1 LRRCQRQRSG
11 LLFCPTHR
19 WVGVSLLAAVVVTGI
34 PTAKFYFDW
43 TTGGGDAA
51 NRLLAERYEDLAK
64 RLGISEQA
72 LDHLFRGLNRGEVPA
87 GALEAEVAKIVQEFE
102 EKDRDLA
109 RMRTALIA
117 MTTELR
123 QKGQPI
129 PSMVAAWEAE
139 LKAAEASLRQG
150 DLDKAAVGLE
160 VVREAAARGNF
171 GLRVCP
177 VIGRPVYVESDH
189 PQDERRYFARFQLRP
204 AEVNASAG
212 GSSALFLGLDK
223 LGQELFRVT
232 LLRGAPDLLVN
243 LTLPSTAPTSP
254 LRVPATWSTLE
265 LDWQMTD
272 ADRGITGTLRING
285 LEARAT
291 GRLAAPSKGVDAVR
305 LGAPIG
311 ETRNLGGC
319 YFVDEFES
327 YRGRPEAATG

>member
-1 LRRCQRQRSG
+1 
-11 LLFCPTHR
+11 
-19 WVGVSLLAAVVVTGI
+19 VGVSLLAALVITGI

-43 TTGGGDAA
+43 TTGSGDAA
-51 NRLLAERYEDLAK
+51 TRLLAERYEELAK
-64 RLGISEQA
+64 RLGVSEQA
-72 LDHLFRGLNRGEVPA
+72 LDRLFRDLKRGEVPA
-87 GALEAEVAKIVQEFE
+87 ESLEAEIAKIVQEFE
-102 EKDRDLA
+102 EKDRTLA
-109 RMRTALIA
+109 RMRTMFNT

-123 QKGQPI
+123 QQGLPI
-129 PSMVAAWEAE
+129 PSIVAAWEAE
-139 LKAAEASLRQG
+139 MSAAEAALRQG

-177 VIGRPVYVESDH
+177 VVGRPVFVESDH

-204 AEVNASAG
+204 ADRSGNAG
-212 GSSALFLGLDK
+212 GRSTLFLGLDK
-223 LGQELFRVT
+223 SGHELFRVT
-232 LLRGAPDLLVN
+232 LIRGASDLLAN
-243 LTLPSTAPTSP
+243 LTLPSNATSNP
-254 LRVPATWSTLE
+254 VRVPATWSTLE

-272 ADRGITGTLRING
+272 ADRGIAATLKIDG
-285 LEARAT
+285 LEGRAA